1 MSSEPLQPIAA
12 ASIADWTW
20 TIPNLQDLMMAPH
33 GQVINS
39 PPKSFSVMGQEFSFC
54 YELTLTNAWGPIR
67 TRLVNQ
73 SNRDVTIKSYEHPT
87 EVYTLKHGE
96 GCERAASFEIRP
108 EEDGVV
114 NGVVRNDA
122 FILLDLD
129 IEGQLDFLT
138 LLEDPKDSDFK
149 LICQDKEFPCHRNFL
164 RARSSVLA
172 GAFESSEKSGEYK
185 LDKFNPDSVK
195 KMLEF
200 VYSSSFK
207 GDADQDLLRLADF
220 LDIQGL
226 MKQCCQ
232 KLATTLSMVNVFNL
246 LNLADTL
253 NASAQILA
261 DQAIKF
267 IAENFAELQDDPE
280 WEGMTN
286 RRMRDIFSRV
296 YSHFS
301 E

>member
-67 TRLVNQ
+67 TRLINQ
-73 SNRDVTIKSYEHPT
+73 SNRDVMIKSCRYPT
-87 EVYTLKHGE
+87 ETFTLKHGE
-96 GCERAASFEIRP
+96 GCERGIFFVIRLGD
-108 EEDGVV
+108 DGVE
-114 NGVVRNDA
+114 NGNVKNDA

-129 IEGQLDFLT
+129 IEGQLDFLN

-172 GAFESSEKSGEYK
+172 SAFESSEKSGEFK

-200 VYSSSFK
+200 VYEHSPRF
-207 GDADQDLLRLADF
+207 GF
-220 LDIQGL
+220 EY
-226 MKQCCQ
+226 
-232 KLATTLSMVNVFNL
+232 F
-246 LNLADTL
+246 
-253 NASAQILA
+253 
-261 DQAIKF
+261 
-267 IAENFAELQDDPE
+267 
-280 WEGMTN
+280 
-286 RRMRDIFSRV
+286 
-296 YSHFS
+296 
-301 E
+301 